1 MKKVPILTFD
11 QEFVAISISV
21 FEQLDLLE
29 LCLVFGIGKHLS
41 YLEIHMITTALGP
54 ANVKYLRLSDAF
66 TGYNKASFYS
76 GNGKETAWNT
86 RNHFDRKISQ

>member
-1 MKKVPILTFD
+1 MKKVLILTFD
-11 QEFVAISISV
+11 KEFVAISISV

>member
-29 LCLVFGIGKHLS
+29 LWLAFGIGKHLS
-41 YLEIHMITTALGP
+41 YLEIPMIATALGA
-54 ANVKYLRLSDAF
+54 ANVKYLRLSNAF

-76 GNGKETAWNT
+76 GNGKETEWNT
-86 RNHFDRKISQ
+86 RNHFDGKTSQ